1 MAANRKAFEKLV
13 LDTMGRVTKGGGN
26 RTIYERIF
34 KVCTDE
40 QIEGMIQWCEQGNSL
55 PVWSPG
61 GVPAEELHF
70 DTLMGLCNEF
80 KVKIMQRI
88 ISYDE
93 DTGIMSMSPNE
104 AIVGR
109 SELRAQR
116 QFWAKKFNA
125 AKNDYKIDDLTGQ
138 VSMESRATGISMP
151 EITVLRGLG
160 LNIMANELYNVKG
173 GDQDA
178 LKAYKNDLL
187 TTGKTTT
194 DGSLRKGSGTKVLST
209 VHYLLRGRHI
219 NNNINNK
226 AA

>member
-1 MAANRKAFEKLV
+1 MGANRKAFEKLV
-13 LDTMGRVTKGGGN
+13 LDRMGRITDGGGN

-34 KVCTDE
+34 KTCTDE
-40 QIEGMIQWCEQGNSL
+40 QIEGMVKWCEQGNSL

-61 GVPAEELHF
+61 GIKVEELRYE
-70 DTLMGLCNEF
+70 TLMALCELDG
-80 KVKIMQRI
+80 VKIMQRVI
-88 ISYDE
+88 FYDE

-104 AIVGR
+104 GIVGR

-116 QFWAKKFNA
+116 QFWAKKFSA

-160 LNIMANELYNVKG
+160 LTTMANELYNVKG

-219 NNNINNK
+219 NNNINSK
-226 AA
+226 V

>member
-1 MAANRKAFEKLV
+1 MANRKAFEKLV
-13 LDTMGRVTKGGGN
+13 LDRMGRVTASGN
-26 RTIYERIF
+26 NRVIYESIF
-34 KVCTDE
+34 KQSSDAD
-40 QIEGMIQWCEQGNSL
+40 IEALVQFLEQGNSL

-61 GVPAEELHF
+61 GIKNEELNY
-70 DTLMGLCNEF
+70 DTLMKLCELD
-80 KVKIMQRI
+80 KVKIMQRV

-93 DTGIMSMSPNE
+93 DTNIMSMSPNE

-160 LNIMANELYNVKG
+160 LPTMANELYNVKG

-209 VHYLLRGRHI
+209 VHYLLRGRLI
-219 NNNINNK
+219 DNNINSK
-226 AA
+226 AV

>member
-1 MAANRKAFEKLV
+1 MV
-13 LDTMGRVTKGGGN
+13 LDGMSKVTKGGGN
-26 RTIYERIF
+26 RIIYERIF
-34 KVCTDE
+34 KSCTDA
-40 QIEGMIQWCEQGNSL
+40 QIEGMIKWLEEGNSL

-61 GVPAEELHF
+61 GVPAEELHY
-70 DTLMGLCNEF
+70 DTLMGLCKTYN
-80 KVKIMQRI
+80 VKMMQRI

-125 AKNDYKIDDLTGQ
+125 AKNDYKVDDLTGQ

-178 LKAYKNDLL
+178 FKAYRNDLL

-219 NNNINNK
+219 NNNINSK
-226 AA
+226 VA

>member
-1 MAANRKAFEKLV
+1 MSNRKAFETLV
-13 LDTMGRVTKGGGN
+13 LDRMRRATKGGGN
-26 RTIYERIF
+26 KVIYQRIF
-34 KVCTDE
+34 EQATDAD
-40 QIEGMIQWCEQGNSL
+40 IETMIQWLEQGNSL

-61 GVPAEELHF
+61 GIKNEELDY
-70 DTLMGLCNEF
+70 DTLMALCKLD
-80 KVKIMQRI
+80 KVKIMQRV

-93 DTGIMSMSPNE
+93 DTNIMSMSPNE

-125 AKNDYKIDDLTGQ
+125 AKNDYKVDDLTGQ

-160 LNIMANELYNVKG
+160 LPIMSNELYNVKG

-209 VHYLLRGRHI
+209 VHYLLRGRLI
-219 NNNINNK
+219 DNNIHSK

>member
-1 MAANRKAFEKLV
+1 MSNRKAFEKLI
-13 LDTMGRVTKGGGN
+13 LDRMARVTEGGGN
-26 RTIYERIF
+26 KVIYERIF
-34 KVCTDE
+34 KEASNDD
-40 QIEGMIQWCEQGNSL
+40 IETMVQWLEQGNSL
-55 PVWSPG
+55 PIWSPG
-61 GVPAEELHF
+61 GIAKEEL
-70 DTLMGLCNEF
+70 TYKNLMALCELD

-93 DTGIMSMSPNE
+93 DTNIMSMSPNE

-125 AKNDYKIDDLTGQ
+125 AKNDYKVDDLTGQ

-160 LNIMANELYNVKG
+160 LPIMSNELYNVKG

-209 VHYLLRGRHI
+209 VHFLLRGRLI
-219 NNNINNK
+219 DNNIHSK

>member
-1 MAANRKAFEKLV
+1 MANRKAFEKLV
-13 LDTMGRVTKGGGN
+13 LDRMARVTDGGGN
-26 RTIYERIF
+26 KVIYERIF
-34 KVCTDE
+34 KEATDE
-40 QIEGMIQWCEQGNSL
+40 QIEGMIQWLEQGNSL
-55 PVWSPG
+55 PIWSPG
-61 GVPAEELHF
+61 GIKKEELRYE
-70 DTLMGLCNEF
+70 TLMKLCELD
-80 KVKIMQRI
+80 KVKIMQRV

-93 DTGIMSMSPNE
+93 DTNIMSMSPNE

-160 LNIMANELYNVKG
+160 LTTMANELYNVKG

-209 VHYLLRGRHI
+209 VHYLLRGRLI
-219 NNNINNK
+219 DNNIPNK

>member
-1 MAANRKAFEKLV
+1 MANRKAFEKLV
-13 LDTMGRVTKGGGN
+13 LDRMGRVTDGGGN
-26 RTIYERIF
+26 KVIYERIF
-34 KVCTDE
+34 KEATDE
-40 QIEGMIQWCEQGNSL
+40 QIEGMVKWLEQGNSL
-55 PVWSPG
+55 PIWSPG
-61 GVPAEELHF
+61 GIKKEELRYE
-70 DTLMGLCNEF
+70 TLMKLCELD
-80 KVKIMQRI
+80 KVKIMQRV

-93 DTGIMSMSPNE
+93 DTNIMSMSPNE

-160 LNIMANELYNVKG
+160 LTTMANELYNVKG

-209 VHYLLRGRHI
+209 VHYLLRGRLI
-219 NNNINNK
+219 DNNIPNK

>member
-1 MAANRKAFEKLV
+1 MSNRKAFEKLV
-13 LDTMGRVTKGGGN
+13 LDRMARVTDGGGN
-26 RTIYERIF
+26 KVIYERIF
-34 KVCTDE
+34 KEATDAD
-40 QIEGMIQWCEQGNSL
+40 IETMVQWLEQGNSL

-61 GVPAEELHF
+61 GIKNEELDY
-70 DTLMGLCNEF
+70 DTLMALCKLD
-80 KVKIMQRI
+80 KVKIMQRV

-93 DTGIMSMSPNE
+93 DTNIMSMSPNE

-125 AKNDYKIDDLTGQ
+125 AKNDYKVDDLTGQ

-160 LNIMANELYNVKG
+160 LPIMSNELYNVKG

-209 VHYLLRGRHI
+209 VHFLLRGRLI
-219 NNNINNK
+219 DNNIHSK
-226 AA
+226 VA

>member
-1 MAANRKAFEKLV
+1 MANRKAFEKLV
-13 LDTMGRVTKGGGN
+13 LDRMGRVTKGGGN
-26 RTIYERIF
+26 RLIYERIF
-34 KVCTDE
+34 KDSSDA
-40 QIEGMIQWCEQGNSL
+40 QIEGMVRWLMEGNSL
-55 PVWSPG
+55 PIWSPG
-61 GVPAEELHF
+61 GIKAEELEY
-70 DTLMGLCNEF
+70 DTLMALCELDG
-80 KVKIMQRI
+80 VKIMQRV

-93 DTGIMSMSPNE
+93 DTQIMSMSPNE
-104 AIVGR
+104 AICGR
-109 SELRAQR
+109 SEIRAQR

-160 LNIMANELYNVKG
+160 LTTMANELYNVKG

-209 VHYLLRGRHI
+209 VHYLLRGRLI
-219 NNNINNK
+219 DTNIPNK

>member
-1 MAANRKAFEKLV
+1 MSNRKAFETLV
-13 LDTMGRVTKGGGN
+13 LDRMRRVTKGGGN
-26 RTIYERIF
+26 KVIYQRIF
-34 KVCTDE
+34 EQATDAD
-40 QIEGMIQWCEQGNSL
+40 IETMIQWFEQGNSL

-61 GVPAEELHF
+61 GIKNEELDY
-70 DTLMGLCNEF
+70 DTLMALCKLD
-80 KVKIMQRI
+80 KVKIMQRV

-93 DTGIMSMSPNE
+93 DTNIMSMSPNE

-125 AKNDYKIDDLTGQ
+125 AKNDYKVDDLTGQ

-160 LNIMANELYNVKG
+160 LPIMSNELYNVKG

-209 VHYLLRGRHI
+209 VHYLLRGRLI
-219 NNNINNK
+219 DNNIHSK